1 LIKPLEINLA
11 LLNEIILFPIAFP
24 LLIYNTLANITFS
37 NQTIMT
43 KKTLLLSLT
52 ILCSITLPV
61 GLSAQSLL
69 VENKVNPIGIDVIA
83 PRFTWQLTSGKRNVM
98 QTAYEIRV
106 SDNFSDLL
114 KNKNVIWNSGKVLSD
129 SSVHVSY
136 KGNELQSNKK
146 YYWQVRT
153 WDNTGKIS
161 PWSSPSFWQMGLL
174 STSDWKAKWIE
185 PGYIEDSILRPSPL
199 FRKDFSISKKII
211 SATAYITSH
220 GFYEATINGHRIGDA
235 YLTPGWTSYKKRLQ
249 YQAYDVTK
257 LIKSG
262 ANAIGVALGNGW
274 YRGIIGFSD
283 HINVYGKDIAL
294 LLQVNI
300 TYSDGTTN
308 TIITDDSW
316 KSSTG
321 EIRYDEIYN
330 GETIDAR
337 DEKTGWQLPG
347 YDDTKWSGVN
357 VAGYSKDNLLA
368 TQNEPVKK
376 HETFK
381 PVRIFKTPAGESVID
396 FGQNLVGWVQI
407 KVKGNAGDTVTISHA
422 EVLDKDGYFYTA
434 NLRAAKAEDKYILT
448 GKGDETFEPH
458 FTWHGFRYIK
468 VEGYPGE
475 IKPENFT
482 AFAIYSDMEPTGTFT
497 TSNALIN
504 QLQHNIQWGQKGNF
518 LDVPTDCP
526 QRDERLGWTGDAQV
540 FSRTATFNMN
550 VENFFAKWAK
560 DIAADQIDG
569 SVPFVIPNVLGPHDA
584 GSTGW
589 ADVATIVPWNVY
601 LAYGDKR
608 ILEDQYSSMKAW
620 VEYMHKKS
628 NNDLWNTGF
637 HFGDWLFYRPEDDN
651 DGRAA
656 VTDKYLIAQCFYA
669 HSTQLLINAAKVL
682 GKEGDVSTYTALLQ
696 KIKDAFLKEYMTPN
710 GRLVSGTQTA
720 YVLAL
725 NFDMLPE
732 ALRKQ
737 AAARLAD
744 NVISYNNHLTTG
756 FLGTP
761 YLCHVLSRYGYDSI
775 AYKLLLQT
783 TYPSWLYPV
792 KMGAT
797 TIWERWDG
805 IKPDST
811 FETPGMNSFN
821 HYSYGAIGDWMYRSM
836 AGIDTYEDGPGY
848 KHIKIKPHIGGNF
861 TNVTASLITYYG
873 KVSSAW
879 KVEDNT
885 LEMDVDIP
893 VNTTATIYVP
903 ANSAD
908 LVSENASPVNSI
920 KDIKVMGTEDGYVV
934 LQVGSGHYHFAVK

>member
-1 LIKPLEINLA
+1 MIRKN
-11 LLNEIILFPIAFP
+11 
-24 LLIYNTLANITFS
+24 LLISLAVIGCIS
-37 NQTIMT
+37 
-43 KKTLLLSLT
+43 
-52 ILCSITLPV
+52 LPV
-61 GLSAQSLL
+61 VLSAQSLM
-69 VENKVNPIGIDVIA
+69 VENKVNPIGIDAKI
-83 PRFTWQLTSGKRNVM
+83 PGFSWQLISDKRNVM

-106 SDNFSDLL
+106 GDNLRDIL
-114 KNKNVIWNSGKVLSD
+114 KNKNILWSSGKVFSD

-136 KGNELQSNKK
+136 KGSELLSNKK
-146 YYWQVRT
+146 YFWQVRT

-161 PWSSPSFWQMGLL
+161 TWSKPAFWQMGLL

-185 PGYIEDSILRPSPL
+185 PGYTEDSVMRPSPL
-199 FRKDFSISKKII
+199 FRKNFSINKKII

-220 GFYEATINGHRIGDA
+220 GLYEGTINGQRIEDA
-235 YLTPGWTSYKKRLQ
+235 FLTPGWTSYKNRLQ
-249 YQAYDVTK
+249 YQAYDVTDLLK
-257 LIKSG
+257 DG
-262 ANAIGVALGNGW
+262 ANAIGITLGNGW
-274 YRGIIGFSD
+274 YRGIIGFAD
-283 HINVYGKDIAL
+283 NINVYGKDIAL
-294 LLQVNI
+294 LCQI
-300 TYSDGTTN
+300 DIAYSDGSTGTV
-308 TIITDDSW
+308 ISDDSW

-337 DEKTGWQLPG
+337 DEKTGWTLPG
-347 YDDTKWSGVN
+347 YNDSKWSGVN

-381 PVRIFKTPAGESVID
+381 PVRIFKTPDGKTVID

-407 KVKGNAGDTVTISHA
+407 KVKGDAGDTVTISHA

-434 NLRAAKAEDKYILT
+434 NLRAAKAQDKYILN
-448 GKGDETFEPH
+448 GKGEEMFEPH
-458 FTWHGFRYIK
+458 FTWHGFRFIK

-482 AFAIYSDMEPTGTFT
+482 AVAIYSDMEPTGTFT
-497 TSNALIN
+497 TSNVLIN

-550 VENFFAKWAK
+550 VDNFFTKWLK
-560 DIAADQIDG
+560 DVAADQIDG

-608 ILEDQYSSMKAW
+608 ILEDQYNSMKAW

-628 NNDLWNTGF
+628 NDNLWNTGF

-682 GKEGDVSTYTALLQ
+682 GKNDDVSTYSSLLQ

-732 ALRKQ
+732 SLRAQ
-737 AAARLAD
+737 AAARLAS
-744 NVISYNNHLTTG
+744 NIKSYDNHLTTG

-761 YLCHVLSRYGYDSI
+761 YLCHVLTRFGYDSI
-775 AYKLLLQT
+775 AYKLLLQQ

-797 TIWERWDG
+797 TI
-805 IKPDST
+805 
-811 FETPGMNSFN
+811 
-821 HYSYGAIGDWMYRSM
+821 
-836 AGIDTYEDGPGY
+836 
-848 KHIKIKPHIGGNF
+848 
-861 TNVTASLITYYG
+861 LG
-873 KVSSAW
+873 K
-879 KVEDNT
+879 
-885 LEMDVDIP
+885 
-893 VNTTATIYVP
+893 
-903 ANSAD
+903 
-908 LVSENASPVNSI
+908 
-920 KDIKVMGTEDGYVV
+920 MGWY
-934 LQVGSGHYHFAVK
+934 